1 MPRTSTFLL
10 LGAVLAA
17 PSVAAQTTAADSAA
31 VTKVVRQFHA
41 ALAAGDSLG
50 ALGLLADDAVVL
62 EAGGVESRAEY
73 RSHHLAADIE
83 YARAVPS
90 TLGSISVR
98 RDGASA
104 WAVSTTT
111 TVGTFQGRAVNSAGA
126 ELMVLSLTS
135 SGWRIRA
142 IHWSSRRRT
151 TGSN

>member
-1 MPRTSTFLL
+1 MSRPLTLL
-10 LGAVLAA
+10 LFGALLAA
-17 PSVAAQTTAADSAA
+17 PAVAAQTTAADSAA

-50 ALGLLADDAVVL
+50 ALALLADDAVVL
-62 EAGGVESRAEY
+62 EAGGVESRADY

-90 TLGSISVR
+90 TPGTISVR
-98 RDGASA
+98 RDGTTA
-104 WAVSTTT
+104 WAISTTT
-111 TVGTFQGRAVNSAGA
+111 TVGTFQNRAVNSAGA

-142 IHWSSRRRT
+142 IHWSSRRR
-151 TGSN
+151 

>member
-1 MPRTSTFLL
+1 MLRSPTLL
-10 LGAVLAA
+10 LFGALLTA
-17 PSVAAQTTAADSAA
+17 PGMAAQTTAADSAA
-31 VTKVVRQFHA
+31 VTQIVRQFHA

-50 ALGLLADDAVVL
+50 ALGVLADDAVVL
-62 EAGGVESRAEY
+62 EAGGVESRGEY

-98 RDGASA
+98 REGTTA
-104 WAVSTTT
+104 WAISTTT

-142 IHWSSRRRT
+142 IHWSSRRR
-151 TGSN
+151 